1 MEESQIKQCP
11 YCGED
16 ISINAKKCKHC
27 GEWLEEKPQTVNKA
41 VAQPQPTTQPAPQ
54 LASQPQVIVNQYE
67 RKSNG
72 VGTAGFILS
81 LICATMSWLPGVNV
95 FFWVL
100 GLLLSF
106 IGLFWKPRGLAI
118 AGFLISIIDIVL
130 IAAVLGTVGSILGDI
145 LN

>member
-1 MEESQIKQCP
+1 MSDMEESQMKQCP

-27 GEWLEEKPQTVNKA
+27 GEWLEEKPQTVNNA
-41 VAQPQPTTQPAPQ
+41 VAQPQPQPTA
-54 LASQPQVIVNQYE
+54 QPQVIVNQYE

-130 IAAVLGTVGSILGDI
+130 IAAVLRTVGSILGGI
-145 LN
+145 LD

>member
-1 MEESQIKQCP
+1 MEESQMKQCP

-27 GEWLEEKPQTVNKA
+27 GEWLEEKPQTVNNA
-41 VAQPQPTTQPAPQ
+41 VAQPQPQPTA
-54 LASQPQVIVNQYE
+54 QPQVIVNQYE

-130 IAAVLGTVGSILGDI
+130 IAAVLRTVGSILGGI
-145 LN
+145 LD